1 MQQGASGGYW
11 AEGTLKTLKREQA
24 PSCGHFW
31 SSSRELGHVSVF
43 CSNSVSDLQQ
53 SRKKRKKKKNPESSV
68 VSRGFLRWLSGKES
82 AYNAGD
88 VYSIP
93 GSGTLEKEMET
104 RSSILAWEILRTE
117 EPSRLQSLVTK
128 SWTQLSN

>member
-1 MQQGASGGYW
+1 MAISGVAVENWDMFPYFAPIPFQIFSK
-11 AEGTLKTLKREQA
+11 AE
-24 PSCGHFW
+24 
-31 SSSRELGHVSVF
+31 
-43 CSNSVSDLQQ
+43 
-53 SRKKRKKKKNPESSV
+53 KKEKKKKNPESSV